1 MRIFG
6 RPEYGIIF
14 VTFFISIAL
23 RGLMDVYVY
32 DINPYSRD
40 IFLEI
45 WRGDF
50 VFNKYWQGI
59 LGFFAIWGYIWG
71 KMCGAHLMVVYH
83 RGEWK
88 KGTICRRL
96 LGC

>member
-1 MRIFG
+1 MRILG
-6 RPEYGIIF
+6 ASEYGTIF
-14 VTFFISIAL
+14 VTFFISFAL
-23 RGLMDVYVY
+23 RGLIDVYVY

-45 WRGDF
+45 WHGNF
-50 VFNKYWQGI
+50 VFDKYWQAI
-59 LGFFAIWGYIWG
+59 IGFFMIFGYVWG
-71 KMCGAHLMVVYH
+71 KMCGAHLMVVYN

-88 KGTICRRL
+88 KGSICRRL